1 MGKQWKQWQTLFS
14 WARKSL
20 RTVTSV
26 MKVKDVFSLGG
37 KAMMNLDS
45 ILKRHRVADKSPY
58 NQSHCFS
65 SSHIQMW
72 QLDHKEGWVPKKWC
86 FQTVVLEKTLE
97 SPLVSK
103 EIKPVSPKGNQHWIF
118 IGRTDAQAEA
128 PIFWPP
134 DSKSWLIGKDSHAGK
149 DRRQEK
155 KATEDEMVGWH
166 HRLNRHESE

>member
-65 SSHIQMW
+65 SSHIWMW
-72 QLDHKEGWVPKKWC
+72 ELDHKECWVLKNWC
-86 FQTVVLEKTLE
+86 FWTVVLEKTLD
-97 SPLVSK
+97 SHLNCK
-103 EIKPVSPKGNQHWIF
+103 EIKPLYPKGNQPWIF
-118 IGRTDAQAEA
+118 TGRTGAKVEA
-128 PIFWPP
+128 PILWPH
-134 DSKSWLIGKDSHAGK
+134 DTKCGLIGKDPDAGK
-149 DRRQEK
+149 DWE
-155 KATEDEMVGWH
+155 
-166 HRLNRHESE
+166 